1 MDVRFAVLVAGLA
14 AGAPLAAEQPVG
26 IDEFIGSARGFD
38 FVVLGEIHD
47 NPEHH
52 RNQAEIVAA
61 LRPGALVFE
70 MIPQDREDLVNRL
83 RSEGAGRGEIAE
95 ALDWEASGWPD
106 FAMYAP
112 ILEAAP
118 DALVFGA
125 GLPIEDVR
133 RAVTEGAA
141 EVFGVDAEI
150 YGLDL
155 PLDPDEQAAR
165 EATQAAAHCDALPA
179 DMLPGM
185 VEAQRLR
192 DAALANSARWAR
204 TTSGGQVVVITG
216 TGHADRIRGMP
227 AKLLLADP
235 DARILSLGQFEEAP
249 GEPEAF
255 DRHMVA
261 EAPERDDPCAAFRD
275 RPSE

>member
-1 MDVRFAVLVAGLA
+1 MDVRAAVLTGALLA
-14 AGAPLAAEQPVG
+14 AGPLGAQPTGVS
-26 IDEFIGSARGFD
+26 DFIGTARDFD

-52 RNQAEIVAA
+52 RNHAEIVEA
-61 LRPGALVFE
+61 LQPAALVFE
-70 MIPQDREDLVNRL
+70 MIPQDREDDVNRL
-83 RSEGAGRGEIAE
+83 RSEGAGRDDIAA

-125 GLPIEDVR
+125 ALPVEDVR
-133 RAVTEGAA
+133 RAVSEGAA

-150 YGLDL
+150 FGLDVA
-155 PLDPDEQAAR
+155 LDPDEQAAR

-204 TTSGGQVVVITG
+204 TISGGQVVVITG
-216 TGHADRIRGMP
+216 TGHADRLRGMP
-227 AKLLLADP
+227 AKLLVADP
-235 DARILSLGQFEEAP
+235 GARILSLGQFEAAP
-249 GEPEAF
+249 DAPEAF
-255 DRHMVA
+255 DAWMMA
-261 EAPERDDPCAAFRD
+261 AAPERDDPCAVFRD
-275 RPSE
+275 RPAE

>member
-1 MDVRFAVLVAGLA
+1 MDIRSAVLAFALVAAVPLRA
-14 AGAPLAAEQPVG
+14 QTAGVS
-26 IDEFIGSARGFD
+26 DFIEAARGVD

-52 RNQAEIVAA
+52 RVQAEIVEA
-61 LRPGALVFE
+61 LAPGALVFE
-70 MIPQDREDLVNRL
+70 MIPQEREDEVNRL
-83 RSEGAGRGEIAE
+83 RAEGAGRAEIAA

-118 DALVFGA
+118 EALVFGA
-125 GLPIEDVR
+125 ALPIDDVR
-133 RAVTEGAA
+133 KAASEGAA
-141 EVFGVDAEI
+141 AAFGADAEI
-150 YGLDL
+150 FGLDV
-155 PLDPDEQAAR
+155 PLDPEDQAAR

-192 DAALANSARWAR
+192 DAALANAARWAR

-227 AKLLLADP
+227 AALLVADP
-235 DARILSLGQFEEAP
+235 EARILSLGQFEEP
-249 GEPEAF
+249 PDEPEAF
-255 DRHMVA
+255 DRHMLA
-261 EAPERDDPCAAFRD
+261 AAPDREDPCAAFRD